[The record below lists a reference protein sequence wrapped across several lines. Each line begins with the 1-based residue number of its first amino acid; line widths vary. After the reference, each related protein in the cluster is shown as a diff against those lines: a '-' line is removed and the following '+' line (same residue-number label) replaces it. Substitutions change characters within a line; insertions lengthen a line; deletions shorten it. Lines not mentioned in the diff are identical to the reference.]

1 MEASLEK
8 LDATKPATPPLWTK
22 GFIALLITQFMVAL
36 NDNIFRW
43 LIIPIGKW
51 AIGWTDK
58 VDEIR
63 MIGSLAFVLPF
74 MLLVSYAGYAS
85 DRYNRRY
92 VIIWCKVAEVVIMLI
107 GTAAI
112 LSKSVPFMLVTLF
125 LMASQSAFFSPA
137 KYGSLP
143 NLVPEERI
151 SEANGFI
158 SMTTMIACMGGTG
171 IGGILFAL
179 TTLNHEAPTPGEGGM
194 YRWWIWAGT
203 IIGIAVIGLISS
215 LFIPSIKPAD
225 PNAKFPINPFEQTCK
240 DLSFLFQHRFL
251 FWVAILSAYLW
262 GLGALAQ
269 VNIDKYA
276 TEYLHVSQ
284 EYVAVLIV
292 CLSLGLALGSLLAGR
307 LSRGKI
313 ELGLVPIGALFIALF
328 CILLYFTPE
337 VTVPSNESA
346 IMLNTDST
354 ILEETVNSASTAQI
368 IEVASPFTTGFIFGA
383 IGLFLLGISGGLY
396 DVPLLATLQ
405 MKSPPEFRCRII
417 AAYNFCSFAAM
428 AICSVLQGLLA
439 APPFPT
445 VDGQKIGLSATQI
458 WLFCGVVSVPIFIYT
473 FQSFPLQFKKAVKGE
488 N

>member
-1 MEASLEK
+1 
-8 LDATKPATPPLWTK
+8 
-22 GFIALLITQFMVAL
+22 
-36 NDNIFRW
+36 
-43 LIIPIGKW
+43 
-51 AIGWTDK
+51 
-58 VDEIR
+58 
-63 MIGSLAFVLPF
+63 
-74 MLLVSYAGYAS
+74 
-85 DRYNRRY
+85 
-92 VIIWCKVAEVVIMLI
+92 
-107 GTAAI
+107 
-112 LSKSVPFMLVTLF
+112 
-125 LMASQSAFFSPA
+125 
-137 KYGSLP
+137 
-143 NLVPEERI
+143 
-151 SEANGFI
+151 
-158 SMTTMIACMGGTG
+158 
-171 IGGILFAL
+171 
-179 TTLNHEAPTPGEGGM
+179 M

-203 IIGIAVIGLISS
+203 IIGIAVIGLISIS
-215 LFIPSIKPAD
+215 LSRRLNPQIKCKISYQSIRT
-225 PNAKFPINPFEQTCK
+225 NLQRSRF
-240 DLSFLFQHRFL
+240 FQHRFL

-354 ILEETVNSASTAQI
+354 ILEETVNSASMVQI
-368 IEVASPFTTGFIFGA
+368 TEVASPFTTGFIFGA

-417 AAYNFCSFAAM
+417 AAYNFVHC
-428 AICSVLQGLLA
+428 GNGHLLS
-439 APPFPT
+439 PPRPPCRPALPA
-445 VDGQKIGLSATQI
+445 VDGQKIGSQRKFGYSAA
-458 WLFCGVVSVPIFIYT
+458 LCRYRFYLHL
-473 FQSFPLQFKKAVKGE
+473 QSFPPVQKAVKGKLS
-488 N
+488 